1 MKKKLK
7 NMNHLIDQLK
17 EDIQNKENAIVQAA
31 INAKKLEKDK
41 DILKAERDK
50 SRQQV
55 LESKDVINNQAAE
68 EKKLL
73 KIISEADAER
83 VRQKKE
89 LEQVSTLRI
98 PTFLLQ
104 NGSLFEILL
113 L

>member
-89 LEQVSTLRI
+89 LEQVSRI
-98 PTFLLQ
+98 EIPGFLLQ
-104 NGSLFEILL
+104 NGSLFEI
-113 L
+113 

>member
-1 MKKKLK
+1 
-7 NMNHLIDQLK
+7 MNHLIDQLK
-17 EDIQNKENAIVQAA
+17 EDIQNKENAIVQSA

-89 LEQVSTLRI
+89 LEQVNRI
-98 PTFLLQ
+98 EIPRFLLQ
-104 NGSLFEILL
+104 NGSLFEI
-113 L
+113 

>member
-1 MKKKLK
+1 
-7 NMNHLIDQLK
+7 MNHLIDQLK

>member
-1 MKKKLK
+1 
-7 NMNHLIDQLK
+7 MNHLIDQLK

-89 LEQVSTLRI
+89 LEQVSIIEI
-98 PTFLLQ
+98 PRFLLQ
-104 NGSLFEILL
+104 NGSLFEI
-113 L
+113 

>member
-1 MKKKLK
+1 
-7 NMNHLIDQLK
+7 MNHLIDQLK

-89 LEQVSTLRI
+89 LEQVSIIKI
-98 PTFLLQ
+98 PRFLLQ
-104 NGSLFEILL
+104 NGSLFEI
-113 L
+113 

>member
-17 EDIQNKENAIVQAA
+17 EDIQNKENAIVQSA

-89 LEQVSTLRI
+89 LEQVSRI
-98 PTFLLQ
+98 EIPRFLLQ
-104 NGSLFEILL
+104 NGSLFEI
-113 L
+113 

>member
-1 MKKKLK
+1 
-7 NMNHLIDQLK
+7 MNHLIDQLK
-17 EDIQNKENAIVQAA
+17 EDIQNKENAIVQSA

-89 LEQVSTLRI
+89 LEQVSRI
-98 PTFLLQ
+98 EIPRFLLQ
-104 NGSLFEILL
+104 NGSLFEI
-113 L
+113 

>member
-1 MKKKLK
+1 
-7 NMNHLIDQLK
+7 LK
-17 EDIQNKENAIVQAA
+17 EDIQNKENAIVQSA

-73 KIISEADAER
+73 KIISEADANFI
-83 VRQKKE
+83 
-89 LEQVSTLRI
+89 SHC
-98 PTFLLQ
+98 
-104 NGSLFEILL
+104 SFESNCLAYI
-113 L
+113 

>member
-1 MKKKLK
+1 
-7 NMNHLIDQLK
+7 MNHLIDQLK
-17 EDIQNKENAIVQAA
+17 EDIQNKENAIVQSA

-89 LEQVSTLRI
+89 LEQVSRI
-98 PTFLLQ
+98 EIPRFLLQ
-104 NGSLFEILL
+104 NGSLFEN
-113 L
+113 

>member
-1 MKKKLK
+1 
-7 NMNHLIDQLK
+7 MNHLIDQLK

-89 LEQVSTLRI
+89 LEQVSILGI

>member
-17 EDIQNKENAIVQAA
+17 EDIQNKENAIVQSA

-89 LEQVSTLRI
+89 LEQVSRI
-98 PTFLLQ
+98 EIPIFLLQ
-104 NGSLFEILL
+104 NGSLFEI
-113 L
+113 

>member
-1 MKKKLK
+1 
-7 NMNHLIDQLK
+7 MNHLIDQLK

-89 LEQVSTLRI
+89 LEQVSIIEI
-98 PTFLLQ
+98 PKLLLQ
-104 NGSLFEILL
+104 NGSLFEI
-113 L
+113 

>member
-89 LEQVSTLRI
+89 LEQVSIIEI
-98 PTFLLQ
+98 PRFLLQ
-104 NGSLFEILL
+104 NGSLFEI
-113 L
+113 

>member
-1 MKKKLK
+1 
-7 NMNHLIDQLK
+7 MNHLIDQLK

-89 LEQVSTLRI
+89 LEQVSRI
-98 PTFLLQ
+98 EIPRFLLQ
-104 NGSLFEILL
+104 NGSLFEI
-113 L
+113 

>member
-17 EDIQNKENAIVQAA
+17 EDIQNKENAIVQSA

-89 LEQVSTLRI
+89 LEQVNRI
-98 PTFLLQ
+98 EIPRFLLQ
-104 NGSLFEILL
+104 NGSLFEI
-113 L
+113 

>member
-1 MKKKLK
+1 
-7 NMNHLIDQLK
+7 MNHLIDQLK
-17 EDIQNKENAIVQAA
+17 EDIQNKENAIVQSA

-89 LEQVSTLRI
+89 LEQVSRI
-98 PTFLLQ
+98 EIPRFLLQ
-104 NGSLFEILL
+104 KGSLFEI
-113 L
+113 

>member
-89 LEQVSTLRI
+89 LEQVSIIEI
-98 PTFLLQ
+98 PRFLIQ
-104 NGSLFEILL
+104 NGSLFEI
-113 L
+113 

>member
-89 LEQVSTLRI
+89 LEQVSRI
-98 PTFLLQ
+98 EIPRFLLQ
-104 NGSLFEILL
+104 NGSLFEI
-113 L
+113 